1 MKTRSSDFFRI
12 SQKLIT
18 PVVSLFARTKHDTSP
33 ADSTY
38 TKRQVRLA
46 VSAFFFC
53 QGLSFASWASR
64 IPEIKNTLGLT
75 DAALGST
82 LLLLPAGQLTAMPFS
97 GRLVTNY
104 GSKKVLRICAV
115 LYVICLTNLGL
126 ATQQW
131 QLALGLFLF
140 GVCGNM
146 CNISVNTQAI
156 QAEKLYGRPIM
167 TSFHGVWSTAGF
179 TGAAIGLFMMSQQ
192 ISPYVHFWIIFSLI
206 FITILVCQKYLQWGR
221 SSAAVE
227 KRSFFS
233 KPDVALAQLG
243 LIGFV
248 SMASEGAMFDWSGV
262 YFQDVV
268 HAPKTLVALGYLC
281 FMISMASGRFA
292 GDRLIAKYGRKR
304 MLKISGVLISAG
316 LFISVIFP
324 HIITATLGFLVV
336 GFGVSSIVP
345 MVYSAAGKHPK
356 IPAGIALAS
365 VSSISFLGFLIG
377 PPLIGYIAE
386 LLSLRYSFAVIGLLG
401 ISISLLV
408 SKIKALNDEE
418 RFT

>member
-1 MKTRSSDFFRI
+1 MKPWNTI
-12 SQKLIT
+12 GHKLFV
-18 PVVSLFARTKHDTSP
+18 PVMSLFSSKGFFGGTEKTFSN
-33 ADSTY
+33 
-38 TKRQVRLA
+38 RQIRIA

-53 QGLSFASWASR
+53 QGIAFASWASR
-64 IPEIKNTLGLT
+64 IPDIKSKLLLT
-75 DAALGST
+75 DAALGSL
-82 LLLLPAGQLTAMPFS
+82 LLLLPAGQLIAMPFS
-97 GRLVTNY
+97 GRLVTRF

-126 ATQQW
+126 AAQSW
-131 QLALGLFLF
+131 HLALGLFLF

-156 QAEKLYGRPIM
+156 RAEKLYGRPIM

-179 TGAAIGLFMMSQQ
+179 AGAAIGLLMMSQH
-192 ISPYVHFWIIFSLI
+192 ITPYVHFWIVAALVIMI
-206 FITILVCQKYLQWGR
+206 ILVSQKYLQWGR
-221 SSAAVE
+221 SSVAIE

-233 KPDVALAQLG
+233 KPDGVLMQLG
-243 LIGFV
+243 IIGFV

-268 HAPKTLVALGYLC
+268 RAPKSYIALGYLC
-281 FMISMASGRFA
+281 FMTAMASGRFA
-292 GDRLIAKYGRKR
+292 GDRLIARLGRKK
-304 MLKISGVLISAG
+304 MLRISGILISSG
-316 LFISVIFP
+316 LFISVLFP
-324 HIITATLGFLVV
+324 HIISATLGFLVV

-345 MVYSAAGKHPK
+345 MVYSAAGKHTK

-386 LLSLRYSFAVIGLLG
+386 ILSLRYSFAVIGLLG
-401 ISISLLV
+401 ISISLMV
-408 SKIKALNDEE
+408 SKIKVLD
-418 RFT
+418 